1 MLAIIDYGTGN
12 LSSLRNALAFIGFE
26 SRLIRTPEEILRADK
41 LILPGVGAFGY
52 AMDHLRRPG
61 LVEPIREAARKGT
74 PLMGICLG
82 MQLFLTRSYE
92 AGEHKGLDLVSGIVR
107 KLDVQL
113 KVPHIGWN
121 EINVTSS
128 SRLFKNLPKTRY
140 GYFVHSYYCELTE
153 ESEVSATTDYQIEF
167 TSALEKDNLF
177 ATQFHPEKSQE
188 LGLQILKNFAE
199 L

>member
-1 MLAIIDYGTGN
+1 MISIIDYGTGN
-12 LSSLRNALAFIGFE
+12 LSSLRNALGFLGFP
-26 SRLIRTPEEILRADK
+26 SKLARTPEDVDLADK

-52 AMDHLRRPG
+52 AMDHLDRPG
-61 LVEPIREAARKGT
+61 LVEPICVAVQKGT
-74 PLMGICLG
+74 PLLGICLG
-82 MQLFLTRSYE
+82 MQLFLTRSHEGGEYE
-92 AGEHKGLDLVSGIVR
+92 GLNLVGGVVEKLEVR
-107 KLDVQL
+107 L

-121 EINVTSS
+121 EIDVDPSA
-128 SRLFKNLPKTRY
+128 RLFRNLPETRY
-140 GYFVHSYYCELTE
+140 GYFVHSYHCILDDK
-153 ESEVSATTDYQIEF
+153 SAVSATTDYGIEF